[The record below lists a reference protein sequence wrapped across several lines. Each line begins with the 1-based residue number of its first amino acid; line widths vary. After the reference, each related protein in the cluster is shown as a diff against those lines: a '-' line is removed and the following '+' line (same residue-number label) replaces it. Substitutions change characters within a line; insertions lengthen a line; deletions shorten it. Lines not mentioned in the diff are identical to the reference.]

1 MTDWIKASNPTA
13 SITDEA
19 DATAAARASAMAIFL
34 GVLWSIVGIVYLMT
48 GGQPVMEAAIAQ
60 ASAENPEAAGMMA
73 RGVLW
78 LSIGFVVVQLVLG
91 LVQWARPNIMIPIV
105 FAILIAFGLI
115 SGLSGMMMAGRD
127 GMPGASAT
135 PAWQLWGG
143 MVVMVVQLV
152 LHTAGIRGARK
163 LERLR
168 YEAAQ

>member
-13 SITDEA
+13 SITNEA

-34 GVLWSIVGIVYLMT
+34 GALWSIVGIVYLMT
-48 GGQPVMEAAIAQ
+48 GGQPVMDAAIAQ

-91 LVQWARPNIMIPIV
+91 LVQWTKPNIMIPIV

-127 GMPGASAT
+127 GIASAT

-143 MVVMVVQLV
+143 MVLMVVQLV